1 MLVYSWSIGAK
12 WWESCNGRRLM
23 TLNRQTRACLGGVLI
38 LATIA
43 LTAPVIA
50 PVHGADYAPRSA
62 GTQVLE
68 KNGVIIKM
76 LVDATNLGGTELDIA
91 EITIPVGYGQGGEH
105 HHGSMEIFYILSG
118 TLGHT
123 VNGER
128 HVLTPG
134 NVGIVR
140 PEDTVAHSVES
151 DEPVKALVLWVPGGE
166 SSRLVSD
173 FGYTAT
179 PID

>member
-1 MLVYSWSIGAK
+1 MTFDRK
-12 WWESCNGRRLM
+12 TCNRF
-23 TLNRQTRACLGGVLI
+23 GGVLM
-38 LATIA
+38 LAAIGMA
-43 LTAPVIA
+43 MPAIA
-50 PVHGADYAPRSA
+50 PVQGADYAASSS

-76 LVDATNLGGTELDIA
+76 LVDATNLGGAELDIA
-91 EITIPVGYGQGGEH
+91 EITIPVAYGQGGEH
-105 HHGSMEIFYILSG
+105 HHGSMEIFYVLSG
-118 TLGHT
+118 TFGHT

-134 NVGIVR
+134 TVGIVR

-151 DEPVKALVLWVPGGE
+151 DTPVKALVIWVPGGE
-166 SSRLVSD
+166 SSRLVKD
-173 FGYTAT
+173 FGYQAT